1 MIIDNCKRAALKRS
15 ANAMKRHIRL
25 VMTTCL
31 AMTACFV
38 FTSSVKA
45 QRNEVL
51 SPNIASLQVT
61 ADDNWLQMPIMQ
73 LGSGSVMNIAFDDLT
88 HEYHRYAYKLEHC
101 EADWTVSDQ
110 LFASDYCK
118 GFADG
123 NTIDDMEESINT
135 SVQYTHYRLQIPN
148 DRCVPTISGNYRLTV
163 YDDNTQDTVFKACFM
178 IVEQQTAVALGV
190 TTNTD
195 IDINRSHQQVS
206 MKLGYGAI
214 AVRDQQK
221 EIKTVVL
228 QNGSWTNAVCNATPQ
243 YVKNDGLQWEH
254 NRSLIF
260 EAGNEYRKFET
271 LDPSHPT
278 MGIESVSWDS
288 TRYHAFIWPDEPR
301 PNYIY
306 DEDANGC
313 FYIRNS
319 DNIENDIASDYVLT
333 HFTLVL
339 DRQPGDI
346 YVSGKWTNEST
357 DDLYRMTYDELQKR
371 YEATILLKQ
380 GYYSYRYLIQ
390 RSDGSLSLLPSEGN
404 FYQTENTYQALIY
417 YRPIGSRT
425 DRLVGYAEVGI

>member
-31 AMTACFV
+31 AMTACIV
-38 FTSSVKA
+38 FTSSAKA

-51 SPNIASLQVT
+51 SPDIASLQVT
-61 ADDNWLQMPIMQ
+61 ADDKWLQMPIMQ

-206 MKLGYGAI
+206 MPRAAEAVRQEDHALAVSVFVEPRVQPQPVKARQVQILIRQTVVERASALDEIAALIHLFFEVLDHVGGEI
-214 AVRDQQK
+214 AVPQDRHAEQPAADQPQRRAEENK
-221 EIKTVVL
+221 DRRGDPDQYFFHVITQNVSYHKT
-228 QNGSWTNAVCNATPQ
+228 G
-243 YVKNDGLQWEH
+243 
-254 NRSLIF
+254 
-260 EAGNEYRKFET
+260 
-271 LDPSHPT
+271 
-278 MGIESVSWDS
+278 
-288 TRYHAFIWPDEPR
+288 
-301 PNYIY
+301 
-306 DEDANGC
+306 
-313 FYIRNS
+313 
-319 DNIENDIASDYVLT
+319 
-333 HFTLVL
+333 
-339 DRQPGDI
+339 
-346 YVSGKWTNEST
+346 
-357 DDLYRMTYDELQKR
+357 
-371 YEATILLKQ
+371 
-380 GYYSYRYLIQ
+380 
-390 RSDGSLSLLPSEGN
+390 
-404 FYQTENTYQALIY
+404 
-417 YRPIGSRT
+417 
-425 DRLVGYAEVGI
+425 